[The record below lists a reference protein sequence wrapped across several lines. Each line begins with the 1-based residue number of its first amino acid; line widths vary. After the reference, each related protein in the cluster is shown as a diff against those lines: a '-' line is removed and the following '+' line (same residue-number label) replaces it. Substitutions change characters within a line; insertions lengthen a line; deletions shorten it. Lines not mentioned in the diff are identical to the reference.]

1 MLLNIFIGWES
12 AAGKADCCSEEVM
25 IDPKVKT
32 LLALVEIGNYTKTAQ
47 HLSLTQPA
55 VSHHIRQIEEEY
67 EIKIFHSGKKTLS
80 LTPEGEVLVKY
91 AKRLM
96 AIEQKLTHAL
106 EDSKNSVRRYNV
118 GTTTTVGEYV
128 VSQLFITYCSEHPGS
143 HINIV
148 TDNMNNLLNKLQS
161 YELDWAIV
169 DGRVPT
175 EGFESIL
182 LGSDYLCLVV
192 SPLHPFA
199 KRKSVSLAELKNER
213 FILRSPTAGT
223 RARFESYLL
232 NHAEDIRNF
241 NILIEIDNINTIKEL
256 VYSNLGITVMSH
268 SACREEETSGRLV
281 TVPVVNFNVTREI
294 NIIYHHS
301 FEDTEVLGEIRK
313 IYNSRK

>member
-1 MLLNIFIGWES
+1 MRKVFLIARFIISACVILFVIALIIGLSGLNDAFSGAS
-12 AAGKADCCSEEVM
+12 YK
-25 IDPKVKT
+25 P
-32 LLALVEIGNYTKTAQ
+32 
-47 HLSLTQPA
+47 
-55 VSHHIRQIEEEY
+55 IEEEY

-169 DGRVPT
+169 DGRFRLRV
-175 EGFESIL
+175 L
-182 LGSDYLCLVV
+182 N
-192 SPLHPFA
+192 PFCWD
-199 KRKSVSLAELKNER
+199 R
-213 FILRSPTAGT
+213 
-223 RARFESYLL
+223 
-232 NHAEDIRNF
+232 
-241 NILIEIDNINTIKEL
+241 
-256 VYSNLGITVMSH
+256 
-268 SACREEETSGRLV
+268 
-281 TVPVVNFNVTREI
+281 
-294 NIIYHHS
+294 IICAW
-301 FEDTEVLGEIRK
+301 
-313 IYNSRK
+313 